1 MANKKFNITELKYIG
16 TAVADNITGNNVDNF
31 IYGLGG
37 NDFILGLAGDDLI
50 AAGNGN
56 NIIDGG
62 TGSDTIIAGSGNDK
76 INGGKGFDTIYSGN
90 GKNHVDGGIG
100 DDNINAGLGKDVLLG
115 GAGNDAINGGGGDDS
130 ITGGAGND
138 SLQGGGS
145 TAGNQTIRGDYYA
158 IGSGLDEYFGGTGN
172 DTFVIN
178 GNINGFSLID
188 GGTSSND
195 NKGIAARYIGYVVDE
210 DTGVA
215 TAYDTQTDTVVLID
229 WLALA
234 EQTETDVRLNLVTR
248 PGSGNLSTQASTVS
262 GYNAVDTLEF
272 KKSGNFVNTLEFIN
286 IERIELADGVNIRLS
301 GDVLTENGESQ
312 DRGYLNPGLQFFGV
326 AGGLEEKVVVEVQYD
341 DISYT
346 QTSIVLGSKP
356 EVLLDDGVPVLDE
369 EGKPVYVLD
378 DLGRQIMVPINYQK
392 QYAGGDFQLDD
403 YTVGNLFHNIQAIYD
418 ARTNSTADSYVR
430 IDGANET
437 GGAGEIV
444 YGSEGVDN
452 ATMRL
457 GNDTYYGYGGNDL
470 LIGHGGADS
479 LYGGAGND
487 IFVISGFGSGVQGTT
502 SKADDGAPE
511 WITTGIKHDLIV
523 GGLGNDTLRI
533 TTGIGADTQ
542 AHGTVLLNDANL
554 KGVEVVQIGGTV
566 GRLNTEDSALQLIND
581 HYYFKASGSVADT
594 LAASGNNGGSIDN
607 VVIDASGV
615 TENGLLFEGNANT
628 QTFIGTSKADRFIG
642 NGGNDVLTGGEGVDT
657 FVFGKVYEQKVTG
670 AASIEQTYV
679 NTASNLA
686 GVDTIKDFTRG
697 IDKLQLNI
705 DQFANLSGFSAA
717 NLVVGVSALDAD
729 DYLVFNSI
737 THTLSYD
744 ADANGAGTAA
754 VDIVTLIG
762 ITTLSA
768 TDIVIS

>member
-50 AAGNGN
+50 NAGNGN

-62 TGSDTIIAGSGNDK
+62 TGSDTIIAGTGNDK

-215 TAYDTQTDTVVLID
+215 TAYDTQTNTVVLID

-248 PGSGNLSTQASTVS
+248 PGSGNLSTQASTIS

-369 EGKPVYVLD
+369 EGKPVYILD

-418 ARTNSTADSYVR
+418 ARTNSTAGSYVR

-457 GNDTYYGYGGNDL
+457 GNDTYYGNGGNDL
-470 LIGHGGADS
+470 LIGHGGAD
-479 LYGGAGND
+479 LLDGGAGDD
-487 IFVISGFGSGVQGTT
+487 IFVIGGFGSGIQGTT

-511 WITTGIKHDLIV
+511 WIATGAKHDLIV

-554 KGVEVVQIGGTV
+554 KGVEVVQVGGTV

-581 HYYFKASGSVADT
+581 HYYFKASGSVSDT
-594 LAASGNNGGSIDN
+594 SAALGNNGGSIDN

-628 QTFIGTSKADRFIG
+628 QTFIGTSKADTFIG

-657 FVFGKVYEQKVTG
+657 FVYGKVYEQKVTG
-670 AASIEQTYV
+670 LTSTVQTYV
-679 NTASNLA
+679 NTASHLT
-686 GVDTIKDFTRG
+686 GVDTITDFKLG
-697 IDKLQLNI
+697 IDKLQFNI
-705 DQFANLSGFSAA
+705 DQFSNLSGFSAT
-717 NLVVGVSALDAD
+717 NLVVGASAVDNN
-729 DYLVFNSI
+729 DYLVFDST

-744 ADANGAGTAA
+744 ADANGAGIS
-754 VDIVTLIG
+754 VDIVTLVG
-762 ITTLSA
+762 VTTLSV
-768 TDIVIS
+768 TDIVFG